1 MVNQMYQDLR
11 GQTALVTGAGKK
23 SGIGYA
29 IAEKLAQSGANVVLA
44 DFIPEEQEKN
54 PLLVTGNRKEM
65 DTLADSLARQYGIK
79 ALFVE
84 MDVTNTGC

>member
-1 MVNQMYQDLR
+1 MTFPPGPKYKFVAKLVNSTPEIMVLMVNQMYQDLR

-44 DFIPEEQEKN
+44 DFIPGENEKN
-54 PLLVTGNRKEM
+54 PLL
-65 DTLADSLARQYGIK
+65 
-79 ALFVE
+79 
-84 MDVTNTGC
+84 